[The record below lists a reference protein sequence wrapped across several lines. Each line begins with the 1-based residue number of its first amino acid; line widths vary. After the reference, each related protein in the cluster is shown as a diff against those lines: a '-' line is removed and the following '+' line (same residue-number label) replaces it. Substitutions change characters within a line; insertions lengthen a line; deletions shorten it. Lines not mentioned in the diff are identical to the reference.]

1 MPRGGPREE
10 DPEEDDE
17 PAAEADDEEP
27 SGPPRRR
34 RRPHRGRS
42 APKAWRPSREAP
54 EGEEEAPPE
63 DLGRFSFLHRPRRPT
78 FFRATDT
85 WWFEPLVAL
94 AIVVLLLVSL
104 YAYTQNWPPVYV
116 VESNSMQHG
125 SADQIGLLN
134 TGDLVLA
141 AKLDPSQIVPYTV
154 GAQTGY
160 RTYGEFGDVVL
171 YHPDGDLSRTL
182 IIHRAILEIDANSDG
197 TYSIPSLSKSPCGSE
212 AGAVYRV
219 SDHANGCG
227 TSEVSGTLTLY
238 GIGWQSATVN
248 VALESL
254 GHASGFLTMGDNN
267 FVPGSPATGIP
278 DEPSV
283 TSLVQPAWIVG
294 VARGMLPW
302 FGSLKLLLTGTSGEV
317 PAQSWEWMGLTVIV
331 VLLGAMGVHY
341 ALRAEG
347 IEDERRRELEH
358 EEEEEA
364 EEEPH
369 RRRWRGLLPWRAS
382 HEDDEEEQEEAE
394 SRAEEARA
402 GFFRRLRRS
411 RGPPPPDRGRPP
423 PKVRRGSRPRSPEPS
438 RRRRRRDG
446 DERL

>member
-1 MPRGGPREE
+1 
-10 DPEEDDE
+10 
-17 PAAEADDEEP
+17 
-27 SGPPRRR
+27 
-34 RRPHRGRS
+34 
-42 APKAWRPSREAP
+42 
-54 EGEEEAPPE
+54 
-63 DLGRFSFLHRPRRPT
+63 
-78 FFRATDT
+78 
-85 WWFEPLVAL
+85 
-94 AIVVLLLVSL
+94 
-104 YAYTQNWPPVYV
+104 
-116 VESNSMQHG
+116 
-125 SADQIGLLN
+125 
-134 TGDLVLA
+134 
-141 AKLDPSQIVPYTV
+141 
-154 GAQTGY
+154 
-160 RTYGEFGDVVL
+160 
-171 YHPDGDLSRTL
+171 
-182 IIHRAILEIDANSDG
+182 
-197 TYSIPSLSKSPCGSE
+197 
-212 AGAVYRV
+212 
-219 SDHANGCG
+219 
-227 TSEVSGTLTLY
+227 
-238 GIGWQSATVN
+238 
-248 VALESL
+248 
-254 GHASGFLTMGDNN
+254 GFLTMGDNN